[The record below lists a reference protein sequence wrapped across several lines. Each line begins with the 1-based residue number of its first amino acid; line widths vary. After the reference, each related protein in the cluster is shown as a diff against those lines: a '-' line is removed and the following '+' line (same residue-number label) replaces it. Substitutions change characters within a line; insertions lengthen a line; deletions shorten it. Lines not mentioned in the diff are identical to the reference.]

1 MIFLI
6 SFENPLDGFLVLS
19 LPQGFELQMDFSR
32 IKKNQSYSK
41 LKVTSQE
48 HFQYFDFD
56 GFFFVRL
63 VICNLL
69 IFCLP
74 SNFSSLLFMI
84 SFLSIF
90 TFYYSRPIRNIAA
103 IFLTLSENPL
113 SCCLYM
119 LWSRIFRITAKGLGS
134 IPKYFNYI

>member
-56 GFFFVRL
+56 GVFFVRL

-74 SNFSSLLFMI
+74 FTFLLYCSRFLFYPFLLFITVDQSEILQLYFWHCLRTLCLVVCICCGLEYSESLL
-84 SFLSIF
+84 
-90 TFYYSRPIRNIAA
+90 
-103 IFLTLSENPL
+103 
-113 SCCLYM
+113 
-119 LWSRIFRITAKGLGS
+119 KD
-134 IPKYFNYI
+134 